1 MQHRADGQQAHD
13 EQQQQR
19 NGRREGR
26 NERARPTAFAENCP
40 QKKNSP
46 PPSEAQNAL
55 IRGHSVLKAVMASA
69 GEAQLA
75 DVVLDERIKALAD
88 VCAHR
93 ARGSRSSRPSAAIPR
108 ITFTLTLFRSR

>member
-1 MQHRADGQQAHD
+1 MVSRGLTWRTIWRTQ
-13 EQQQQR
+13 EISV
-19 NGRREGR
+19 RRCK
-26 NERARPTAFAENCP
+26 TLCP
-40 QKKNSP
+40 
-46 PPSEAQNAL
+46 